1 MRLHVG
7 NLAPETTEKELQRFF
22 ETVGKAVSVR
32 IIKGRQDGA
41 PRGSAFVDMANS
53 KQGERAAHKLD
64 AWDLHER
71 SIQVSESRSG
81 KDRRHQDQRRGQP
94 NNWDG
99 PDRRRGERR
108 RDERREEEV

>member
-7 NLAPETTEKELQRFF
+7 NLAPETTEKELQRLF
-22 ETVGKAVSVR
+22 ETVGKVVSVR

-41 PRGSAFVDMANS
+41 PRGFAFVDMVNS
-53 KQGERAAHKLD
+53 KQGGRAAHKLD

-81 KDRRHQDQRRGQP
+81 KDRRHQDRRTGQP
-94 NNWDG
+94 NNWHG
-99 PDRRRGERR
+99 PDRRREDRR
-108 RDERREEEV
+108 QDERREEEV